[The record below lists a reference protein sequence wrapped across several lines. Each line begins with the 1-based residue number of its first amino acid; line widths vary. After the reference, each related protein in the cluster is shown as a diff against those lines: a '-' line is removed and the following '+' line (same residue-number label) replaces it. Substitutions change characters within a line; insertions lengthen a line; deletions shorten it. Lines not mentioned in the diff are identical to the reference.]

1 MHLIMRLTALAL
13 VSSLTA
19 ATASCAGAPRPWRL
33 VLVYRG
39 TDGGPAGA
47 VVLGPIS
54 GSDCARNGLYSP
66 QEARALTYLR
76 NNAAEA
82 GADAVVRVS
91 CNSAAVNG
99 CLLAVTCTGEAVKL
113 PKGARTSK

>member
-1 MHLIMRLTALAL
+1 MRLIMRLTALAF

-19 ATASCAGAPRPWRL
+19 ATASRAEAPRPQRL
-33 VLVYRG
+33 VLLYRG
-39 TDGGPAGA
+39 TEGGPADA

-54 GSDCARNGLYSP
+54 GSDCAHNGLYSP
-66 QEARALTYLR
+66 QEAMALTYLR
-76 NNAAEA
+76 INASHA

-91 CNSAAVNG
+91 CNSAAVKG
-99 CLLAVTCTGEAVKL
+99 CVLAVTCTGEAVTL

>member
-19 ATASCAGAPRPWRL
+19 ATISCAEAPRPRL

-39 TDGGPAGA
+39 TDGGPAGTVA
-47 VVLGPIS
+47 LGPIS
-54 GSDCARNGLYSP
+54 GSDCARNALYSP

-91 CNSAAVNG
+91 CNPAAVKG

-113 PKGARTSK
+113 PEGARTSK

>member
-1 MHLIMRLTALAL
+1 MRLIMPLTALAL

-19 ATASCAGAPRPWRL
+19 ATASCAEAPRPRRIL
-33 VLVYRG
+33 LYRG
-39 TDGGPAGA
+39 TDRGPAGA

-91 CNSAAVNG
+91 CNSAAVKG
-99 CLLAVTCTGEAVKL
+99 CVLAVTCTGEAVTL
-113 PKGARTSK
+113 PKGASTSK